1 MHRMWRWIG
10 FVYLVGFTG
19 TLWAQHIGQTGLFM
33 QDKYGYN
40 PAYGGMERS
49 LAMGLH
55 YRTQWAGL
63 PGNPEYRAL
72 TGHMP
77 MYIWGGGIGF
87 QLTNE
92 EFGAERQTGFSLSYN
107 YVIQSTIGVFSVG
120 LRPGIL
126 QKRLDGTALRA
137 PEGFYEGNIIDH
149 LDGNLPNGVAS
160 GIAPVLDAGV
170 YYVGDRLEAGLSMI
184 GYIPGGLAMGESVRY
199 SPVPAFLLSGEYR
212 TDLTESMTLYPGIMV
227 RTDLAQVQ
235 AEGYVR
241 ADWNNTFQAKVG
253 YRGFSARSVDAL
265 SLAAGFRLSPRF
277 VLHYGYEITLSGL
290 AGSQQGTHEVLLRY
304 NLGQVIGA
312 GLPPRVIYNPRN
324 L

>member
-92 EFGAERQTGFSLSYN
+92 EFGAERQT
-107 YVIQSTIGVFSVG
+107 
-120 LRPGIL
+120 
-126 QKRLDGTALRA
+126 
-137 PEGFYEGNIIDH
+137 
-149 LDGNLPNGVAS
+149 
-160 GIAPVLDAGV
+160 
-170 YYVGDRLEAGLSMI
+170 
-184 GYIPGGLAMGESVRY
+184 
-199 SPVPAFLLSGEYR
+199 
-212 TDLTESMTLYPGIMV
+212 
-227 RTDLAQVQ
+227 
-235 AEGYVR
+235 
-241 ADWNNTFQAKVG
+241 
-253 YRGFSARSVDAL
+253 
-265 SLAAGFRLSPRF
+265 
-277 VLHYGYEITLSGL
+277 
-290 AGSQQGTHEVLLRY
+290 
-304 NLGQVIGA
+304 
-312 GLPPRVIYNPRN
+312 
-324 L
+324 